1 MLRIALGGISHE
13 TNTYADSVSGR
24 TDLDRFV
31 VRRGDRM
38 LKARGTATFMAGFLD
53 ACDEIGAEPVPTLW
67 ASANPSGT
75 VTAAA
80 YAALRDELLE
90 LLAAALP
97 VDAVA
102 LELHGA
108 GVVEGIDDLEGDLGA
123 DVRRLVGPDV
133 PIVAA
138 LDLHGNITDHMAETF
153 DAFFGNQLYPH
164 TDGRER
170 GHEAV
175 AAVPRILAREWAPV
189 IHVEHL
195 PMLLPPAATDPGE
208 PAAAMN
214 EICREVEARP
224 GVIDCTVFHGFPY
237 VDVPHVGV
245 HVVVTTNDDRPL
257 AAACATEVGAWIWE
271 NRERFRKEAHS
282 PESAVQTARKLVAAG
297 TRPVVIN
304 ETCDNP
310 GGGAPGDGTH
320 LLRAMLDADLHDAA
334 FGFVADPE
342 VAAQAHRAGVGARL
356 DLRLGG
362 KHGDLHG
369 SPIELSCV
377 VRTLTDGR
385 IVLQHMLRGV
395 LIDLGPSARLHCD
408 GVDVIVTSE
417 PFQTLDA
424 EIFLLHG
431 IDVTRCSVVGLK
443 SSAHFRAGF
452 GHLAG
457 AILTADAP
465 GLTTNKVEVFD
476 HPRVGRPLWPGL
488 ADD

>member
-1 MLRIALGGISHE
+1 MRIALGGISHE
-13 TNTYADSVSGR
+13 TNTYADPVSGP
-24 TDLDRFV
+24 TDVERFII
-31 VRRGDRM
+31 RRGDRM
-38 LKARGTATFMAGFLD
+38 LRARGTATFVAGFLD

-67 ASANPSGT
+67 AWAGPSGT
-75 VTAAA
+75 VTAEA
-80 YAALRDELLE
+80 YTALCDELFE
-90 LLAAALP
+90 RLAAALP

-108 GVVEGIDDLEGDLGA
+108 GVVEGIGDLEGHLGA
-123 DVRRLVGPDV
+123 EVRRLVGPNV

-138 LDLHGNITDHMAETF
+138 LDLHGNITDQMAETF
-153 DAFFGNQLYPH
+153 DVFFGNQLYPH

-170 GHEAV
+170 GYEAV
-175 AAVPRILAREWAPV
+175 AAVPHILAGTWAPV

-208 PAAAMN
+208 PAAEMN
-214 EICREVEARP
+214 EVCRAIEARP

-237 VDVPHVGV
+237 VDIPHVGV
-245 HVVVTTNDDRPL
+245 HVAVTTHDDHPL
-257 AAACATEVGAWIWE
+257 AARCAEEVSTWIWD

-282 PESAVQTARKLVAAG
+282 PDSAVQTARTLVAAG

-310 GGGAPGDGTH
+310 GGGSPGDGTH
-320 LLRAMLDADLHDAA
+320 LLRAMLDADLSDAA
-334 FGFVADPE
+334 FGFVADPA
-342 VAAQAHRAGVGARL
+342 VADQAHRAGVKARL
-356 DLRLGG
+356 DIRLGG

-369 SPIELSCV
+369 PPLELSCV

-385 IVLQHMLRGV
+385 IVLQHMMKGV
-395 LIDLGPSARLHCD
+395 LVDLGPSARLRCD
-408 GVDVIVTSE
+408 GVDVIVTSQ

-431 IDVTRCSVVGLK
+431 IDVTRCSVIGLK
-443 SSAHFRAGF
+443 SSQHFRAGF
-452 GHLAG
+452 RHLAG

-465 GLTTNKVEVFD
+465 GLTTNHVDTFD
-476 HPRVGRPLWPGL
+476 HLRAGQPLWPGDL
-488 ADD
+488 

>member
-1 MLRIALGGISHE
+1 MRIALGGISHE
-13 TNTYADSVSGR
+13 TNTYADSVSGP
-24 TDLDRFV
+24 TDLDSFH

-38 LKARGTATFMAGFLD
+38 LKARGTATFVGGFLD
-53 ACDEIGAEPVPTLW
+53 ACDEFGAEPVPTLW
-67 ASANPSGT
+67 AYANPSGT

-90 LLAAALP
+90 RLAAAGP

-123 DVRRLVGPDV
+123 AVRGLVGRDV

-138 LDLHGNITDHMAETF
+138 LDLHGNITDEMAETF
-153 DAFFGNQLYPH
+153 DAFFGNHLYPH

-170 GHEAV
+170 GREAV
-175 AAVPRILAREWAPV
+175 AAVPHILAGTWAPV

-208 PAAAMN
+208 PAAEMN
-214 EICREVEARP
+214 EICRAIEARP

-245 HVVVTTNDDRPL
+245 HVVVTTHDDHAL
-257 AAACATEVGAWIWE
+257 AVACAREVGTWIWA

-282 PESAVQTARKLVAAG
+282 PEGAVQTARKLVAAG

-310 GGGAPGDGTH
+310 GGGSPGDGTH

-342 VAAQAHRAGVGARL
+342 VAGRAHRAGVGARVEV
-356 DLRLGG
+356 RLGG

-369 SPIELSCV
+369 PPIELSCV

-385 IVLQHMLRGV
+385 IVLQHMMQGV
-395 LIDLGPSARLHCD
+395 LVDLGPSARLHSD
-408 GVDVIVTSE
+408 GVDVIVTSQ

-457 AILTADAP
+457 AIFTADAP

-476 HPRVGRPLWPGL
+476 HVRAGRPLWPGVREH
-488 ADD
+488 